1 MLHMLYVIIILEPS
15 TSFYYDHMTVT
26 VSCDSGVM
34 LNPNPRSTSI
44 ENKEKIK

>member
-1 MLHMLYVIIILEPS
+1 MLYVIIILEPF
-15 TSFYYDHMTVT
+15 TSFHCDHMTVT
-26 VSCDSGVM
+26 VSCDYDVM